1 MTRAL
6 RVHLPVLG
14 RERDVELPM
23 PGGITSA
30 LAALPAARKLSAAA
44 MGASLELRAREG
56 KKPSCKAGCSH
67 CCRQLVPVSVVEA
80 KALAL
85 AVAKMPPKR
94 REATRRRFAALL
106 ARLESEGIVQ
116 PSGGAP
122 RTALVSREKGDASE
136 MWAEV
141 NRHYFSLHLDCPFLE
156 QDRCT
161 VYEERPFVCREYMV
175 TSPATLC
182 ASMDPSLEAVPRP
195 IYMTQAV
202 ARMAESLDGVQPSS
216 VPLPLLLEWAEA
228 HGGELVSEHPAEAVL
243 EAFVEALEWED
254 EPPAG

>member
-1 MTRAL
+1 MHRA
-6 RVHLPVLG
+6 VHLGPHEQRHRIIFRLVTLDLGLTATDPRDTTEGRQVEADLLPYQSRLVL
-14 RERDVELPM
+14 
-23 PGGITSA
+23 S
-30 LAALPAARKLSAAA
+30 S
-44 MGASLELRAREG
+44 GASLELRAREG

-202 ARMAESLDGVQPSS
+202 ARANLIMRETDPNRIAALLDDVH
-216 VPLPLLLEWAEA
+216 EA
-228 HGGELVSEHPAEAVL
+228 A
-243 EAFVEALEWED
+243 
-254 EPPAG
+254 